1 MESELL
7 NELLRRNLR
16 LEATPTNQR
25 PAFPF
30 GQRAQANQNLSD
42 LVDANNG
49 ALYLY
54 CNNTVTYGGQTKQ
67 ANPNRTSH
75 KDALTQFMFEN
86 LAMTFV
92 PISSV
97 PRADLLKQ
105 EAHFITGLFLA
116 Y

>member
-54 CNNTVTYGGQTKQ
+54 CNNAVIYGDQTNQPNPFRTY
-67 ANPNRTSH
+67 R
-75 KDALTQFMFEN
+75 KDALTQFMFDN
-86 LAMTFV
+86 LCMTLV

-97 PRADLLKQ
+97 PRADLLK
-105 EAHFITGLFLA
+105 
-116 Y
+116 